1 MAKNHKSLVVAEL
14 ITYSCQLIQS
24 CSKQLSKVFFYG
36 NYLSVT
42 VFDEQYHY
50 LNERKF

>member
-24 CSKQLSKVFFYG
+24 CSKQLSKVFFMEIISLLQCLM
-36 NYLSVT
+36 N
-42 VFDEQYHY
+42 
-50 LNERKF
+50 NIII